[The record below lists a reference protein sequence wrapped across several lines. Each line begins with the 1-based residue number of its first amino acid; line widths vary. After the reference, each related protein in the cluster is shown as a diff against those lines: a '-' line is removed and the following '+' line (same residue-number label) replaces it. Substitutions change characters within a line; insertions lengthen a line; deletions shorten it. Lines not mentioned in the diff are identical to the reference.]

1 MGISYKRTANA
12 NALRDSS
19 VYAAS
24 GINKEACVIRV
35 VLKRTTEVEPEFR
48 ETPGVTVIQGLV
60 GGGGHVKENYMIS
73 YTLHSVYLIH

>member
-1 MGISYKRTANA
+1 M
-12 NALRDSS
+12 
-19 VYAAS
+19 
-24 GINKEACVIRV
+24 IRV

-60 GGGGHVKENYMIS
+60 GGGGHVRRELYELS